1 MGRIGLALGF
11 ALLVASTGV
20 AQGRTECNCNCGPGT
35 PGNPPIAVQ
44 CQCPDAAALSTG
56 TALCP
61 ESSGTT
67 CAPKRCRSHNGVLR
81 CSKAV
86 ACGVRR
92 N

>member
-1 MGRIGLALGF
+1 MRRIGLALGF
-11 ALLVASTGV
+11 ALLVGLCGV
-20 AQGRTECNCNCGPGT
+20 AQARTECNCNCGPGT
-35 PGNPPIAVQ
+35 PGSAPIAVQ
-44 CQCPDAAALSTG
+44 CQCPDAAVTSG

-61 ESSGTT
+61 ESSGVT

>member
-1 MGRIGLALGF
+1 MGRIVLALGF
-11 ALLVASTGV
+11 ALLVGLSGV
-20 AQGRTECNCNCGPGT
+20 AQARTECNCNCGPTTPAGT
-35 PGNPPIAVQ
+35 PIAVQ
-44 CQCPDAAALSTG
+44 CQCPDAAVTSG

-81 CSKAV
+81 CSKQV